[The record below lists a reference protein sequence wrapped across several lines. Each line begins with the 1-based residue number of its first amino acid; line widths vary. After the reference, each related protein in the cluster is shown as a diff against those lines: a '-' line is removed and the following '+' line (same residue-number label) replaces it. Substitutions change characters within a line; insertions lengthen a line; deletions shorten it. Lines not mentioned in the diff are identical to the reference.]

1 MIGLSFNQNMWLK
14 HYKCRL
20 WWPGGSLLQLQS
32 HQSFSSRRWWNYTSQ
47 NATGCFF
54 FIVQPQLCSGLTMC
68 CVTATGRLSVE
79 SAGKTCRTVT
89 HTHTHGQACGRQQQ
103 QLHQLHQQGDK
114 DGVENYVPR
123 LSPSTC
129 SREFSMHCWRVSSG
143 PWRRRRPSCP
153 SEPTTWRECV
163 KPDSGRGESSGNS
176 DRRTK
181 LPPVTGWG
189 IAAVKVAWI
198 INAARRTRVNNAAP
212 ACVHCLRA
220 GLFVI
225 LAEEVGGVI
234 PARLS
239 SPAPSA
245 SAPSAASRGESPY
258 AAAAALSCR
267 VRVLCSMTLQL
278 VCVCVC
284 VCVIALFC
292 SNLSPRA
299 VGVDEKRGQVSSVTF
314 TLSARV
320 TQWCHTHLQ
329 AAVCSLKPS
338 ETSSCDLSK

>member
-1 MIGLSFNQNMWLK
+1 MSFMVTW
-14 HYKCRL
+14 RL
-20 WWPGGSLLQLQS
+20 PTAASK
-32 HQSFSSRRWWNYTSQ
+32 SSIIQFKVMRRWNYTSQ
-47 NATGCFF
+47 NATGVFLFF
-54 FIVQPQLCSGLTMC
+54 FFLFFFFLVQPQLGSGLTMC

-89 HTHTHGQACGRQQQ
+89 HTHVYTHRQACGRQQQQ
-103 QLHQLHQQGDK
+103 QLHQLHQRGGK

-198 INAARRTRVNNAAP
+198 INAARRTRVNNAALTR
-212 ACVHCLRA
+212 VHCLRA
-220 GLFVI
+220 GWFVI

-239 SPAPSA
+239 SPTPSA

-267 VRVLCSMTLQL
+267 VRVLCTMPLQHCVCL
-278 VCVCVC
+278 CDCVRVSVCVLSRCFVQTC
-284 VCVIALFC
+284 LRVLLALM
-292 SNLSPRA
+292 
-299 VGVDEKRGQVSSVTF
+299 
-314 TLSARV
+314 
-320 TQWCHTHLQ
+320 
-329 AAVCSLKPS
+329 
-338 ETSSCDLSK
+338 